1 LALAMNE
8 ILKNINMWG
17 VERKT
22 INPVKLFYTPTISS
36 LSNNILDILD
46 ENLISLSKSKYAS
59 AH

>member
-1 LALAMNE
+1 MNE

-17 VERKT
+17 IERET

-36 LSNNILDILD
+36 LSTNILDILD
-46 ENLISLSKSKYAS
+46 ENLIILSKSKYAS

>member
-22 INPVKLFYTPTISS
+22 INPVKLVYTPTISS

>member
-1 LALAMNE
+1 MNE

-17 VERKT
+17 IERET
-22 INPVKLFYTPTISS
+22 INPIKLFYTPIISS

-46 ENLISLSKSKYAS
+46 ENLIILSKSKYAS